1 MNWQD
6 YETLGHIEFKG
17 KLVEY
22 LKERTTEIKKLE
34 QNSEYDYCEIQGRT
48 KELEE
53 LTRFIETFKRP
64 AL

>member
-22 LKERTTEIKKLE
+22 LKDRTTEVKKLE
-34 QNSEYDYCEIQGRT
+34 QNSEYEYGEIQGRI

-53 LTRFIETFKRP
+53 LTKFIETFKRP
-64 AL
+64 TI

>member
-6 YETLGHIEFKG
+6 FETLGHLEFKG
-17 KLVEY
+17 KLVEH
-22 LKERTTEIKKLE
+22 LTNRIKEVKE
-34 QNSEYDYCEIQGRT
+34 QEQSSEYEYCEVQGRL

-53 LTRFIETFKRP
+53 LSRFIETFKRP

>member
-22 LKERTTEIKKLE
+22 LKERTT
-34 QNSEYDYCEIQGRT
+34 DRT
-48 KELEE
+48 ASMSTVRFKEES
-53 LTRFIETFKRP
+53 KN
-64 AL
+64 

>member
-17 KLVEY
+17 KLVEH
-22 LKERTTEIKKLE
+22 LKERTIEIKKLE
-34 QNSEYDYCEIQGRT
+34 QNSEYDYCEVQGRT
-48 KELEE
+48 KELQE
-53 LTRFIETFKRP
+53 LTKFIETFKRP

>member
-6 YETLGHIEFKG
+6 YETLGHLEFKG

-22 LKERTTEIKKLE
+22 LTNRIHEVKKQE
-34 QNSEYDYCEIQGRT
+34 QNSEYEYCEVQGRI

-53 LTRFIETFKRP
+53 LSQFIETFKRP

>member
-22 LKERTTEIKKLE
+22 LKDRTTEVKKPE
-34 QNSEYDYCEIQGRT
+34 QNSEYEYCEIQGRI

-53 LTRFIETFKRP
+53 LTKFIETFKRP

>member
-6 YETLGHIEFKG
+6 YETISHIELKG
-17 KLVEY
+17 KLIEY
-22 LKERTTEIKKLE
+22 LKERTTEVKKLE
-34 QNSEYDYCEIQGRT
+34 QDSEYEYCEVQGRI

-53 LTRFIETFKRP
+53 LTRFIDTFKRP

>member
-6 YETLGHIEFKG
+6 FETLGHLEFKG

-22 LKERTTEIKKLE
+22 LTNRIKDVKEQE
-34 QNSEYDYCEIQGRT
+34 QSSEYEYCEVQGRL

-53 LTRFIETFKRP
+53 LSRFIDTFKRP

>member
-6 YETLGHIEFKG
+6 YETLGHLEFKG
-17 KLVEY
+17 KLVDYLTNRIKEVKKQEQSNEY
-22 LKERTTEIKKLE
+22 E
-34 QNSEYDYCEIQGRT
+34 YCEVQGRI

-53 LTRFIETFKRP
+53 LSKFIETFKRP

>member
-17 KLVEY
+17 KLVEH
-22 LKERTTEIKKLE
+22 LKQRTIEIKKLE
-34 QNSEYDYCEIQGRT
+34 QDSEYAYCEVQGRI

-53 LTRFIETFKRP
+53 LTKFIETFKKP
-64 AL
+64 TI

>member
-6 YETLGHIEFKG
+6 FETLGHLEFKG
-17 KLVEY
+17 KLVEH
-22 LKERTTEIKKLE
+22 LTNRIKDVKEQE
-34 QNSEYDYCEIQGRT
+34 QRSEYEYCEVQGRL

-53 LTRFIETFKRP
+53 LSRFIDTFKRP